1 MAKKDTDTL
10 FLQTVRKYAPAL
22 CLCLYPSQTKDLK
35 TALNDYQ
42 LGYEPYIK
50 DPFVNLAY
58 SMIVADY
65 EWERD
70 FVSGNIS
77 V

>member
-1 MAKKDTDTL
+1 MDKKENDTL
-10 FLQTVRKYAPAL
+10 FLKTVRKYAPAL

-35 TALNDYQ
+35 TALKDYQ

-58 SMIVADY
+58 SMIIADY

-70 FVSGNIS
+70 FCSENR
-77 V
+77 